1 MLNNLLLTYLWPH
14 RQAAQSRTPDLGSRG
29 PQFHGS
35 KSRNSMEK
43 TLVSCLRLIQLF
55 TSLRYVN
62 RSKRWKKVYS
72 QLSQL
77 SQPVPM
83 YLFDQESNC
92 SLWHPQFSG
101 SVSHHILNTWSWK
114 KTETLFDLLWARLV
128 TGGSVD
134 HPAFGLDWV
143 KHCFVSLV
151 NRPILPKFDPLARF
165 MSILLHFIFN
175 ILNLGPCS
183 EKGTPNSV
191 GEEASQAVKTS
202 LQGPLLLEGSMPDIP
217 ALSLK
222 TYPNISIQG
231 PWEELSKSLEFI
243 QELGGLQTSS
253 TWDDLQL
260 LLFWPSHATVAATY
274 TNYCACHTEVKVHF
288 HMRAKWDMKFVE
300 PADHHAN
307 PHSNHVLTLT
317 VKTQYCNVD
326 TLLWG
331 NNQNEH
337 AAKKPWEAS
346 ICSRY
351 LPTAS
356 TSGKCCFMLN
366 N

>member
-1 MLNNLLLTYLWPH
+1 MGQASH
-14 RQAAQSRTPDLGSRG
+14 RWI
-29 PQFHGS
+29 
-35 KSRNSMEK
+35 
-43 TLVSCLRLIQLF
+43 C
-55 TSLRYVN
+55 
-62 RSKRWKKVYS
+62 RSPYIR
-72 QLSQL
+72 
-77 SQPVPM
+77 P
-83 YLFDQESNC
+83 
-92 SLWHPQFSG
+92 
-101 SVSHHILNTWSWK
+101 
-114 KTETLFDLLWARLV
+114 
-128 TGGSVD
+128 
-134 HPAFGLDWV
+134 GLKNWV

-175 ILNLGPCS
+175 ILHLGPCS

-202 LQGPLLLEGSMPDIP
+202 LQGPLLLEGSMPDIR

-222 TYPNISIQG
+222 TYYPNISIQG
-231 PWEELSKSLEFI
+231 PWDELSKSLEFI

-260 LLFWPSHATVAATY
+260 RLLFWPSHATVAATY

-356 TSGKCCFMLN
+356 ISGKCCFMLN